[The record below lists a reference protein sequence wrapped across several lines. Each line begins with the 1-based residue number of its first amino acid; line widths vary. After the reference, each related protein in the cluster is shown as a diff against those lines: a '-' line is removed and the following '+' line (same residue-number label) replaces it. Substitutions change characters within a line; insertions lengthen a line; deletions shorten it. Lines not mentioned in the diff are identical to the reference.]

1 MEGTREKFYCE
12 FSANGFFGFGEEG
25 DFRYWSLAHF
35 IPILLMIGAIVLI
48 YLYRDKIR
56 SWKFEEHLRTAL
68 SFALIICE
76 MSYFWRLLF
85 VGSSEPNEVINL
97 LDKLPIQVCGWTC
110 IFASFM
116 LSRKSNVL
124 YQICFFVCLTAG
136 IFPLL
141 TPAVITNTG
150 PTYYRYYQFFLEHTL
165 PIISVFY
172 MTFVHRYRPSL
183 RGIFYAVAFL
193 GVLACIAIAVNLNV
207 PGTNYMYLAEAT
219 DGDSI
224 VNFMPENVWVRLGLF
239 ALVVIPLLLLV
250 YFLSRWIEKLSEKR
264 KEKKQTV

>member
-1 MEGTREKFYCE
+1 MVTTYYCE
-12 FSANGFFGFGEEG
+12 FSNKGFFGFGEEG
-25 DFRYWSLAHF
+25 NFRYWSLAHF

-48 YLYRDKIR
+48 YLYRDR
-56 SWKFEEHLRTAL
+56 LHAWKHEGHVRTVLA
-68 SFALIICE
+68 FALIICE

-85 VGSSEPNEVINL
+85 VGSSEPTEVLNL

-141 TPAVITNTG
+141 TPAVITSTG
-150 PTYYRYYQFFLEHTL
+150 PAYYRYYQFFLEHTL
-165 PIISVFY
+165 PIIAVFY
-172 MTFVHRYRPSL
+172 MTFVHKYRPTFK
-183 RGIFYAVAFL
+183 GILYAVGFL
-193 GVLACIAIAVNLNV
+193 AVLATVAIIVNLNV
-207 PGTNYMYLAEAT
+207 EGANYMYLAEAT

-224 VNFMPENVWVRLGLF
+224 VNLMPENVWVRLGLF
-239 ALVVIPLLLLV
+239 ALVVFPLFLLV
-250 YFLSRWIEKLSEKR
+250 YYLSRWIEKLAEKR
-264 KEKKQTV
+264 KLKKQSA